1 MFRLEAALPRDRW
14 CSRFLVPRGEIGII
28 ERKMKVLLWG
38 RGPSAGRR
46 KGQRLMGSR
55 VWRVCQRDQ
64 IGLVAR

>member
-14 CSRFLVPRGEIGII
+14 CSRFFGSRGGKGINAR
-28 ERKMKVLLWG
+28 EREGLPWG
-38 RGPSAGRR
+38 GGGGAGRR
-46 KGQRLMGSR
+46 KEQRLMGSR

>member
-14 CSRFLVPRGEIGII
+14 CSRFLVPRGENGII
-28 ERKMKVLLWG
+28 ERKMKALQWG

-55 VWRVCQRDQ
+55 VGRVCRRDQ

>member
-28 ERKMKVLLWG
+28 ERKMKALLWG
-38 RGPSAGRR
+38 RGVNASWR
-46 KGQRLMGSR
+46 KGLRLVGSW
-55 VWRVCQRDQ
+55 VWRLHQRDQ

>member
-1 MFRLEAALPRDRW
+1 M
-14 CSRFLVPRGEIGII
+14 VPRGEIGII

>member
-14 CSRFLVPRGEIGII
+14 CSRFFVPRGADRIVEG
-28 ERKMKVLLWG
+28 KMKVLLWG

-46 KGQRLMGSR
+46 KGLRLVGSW
-55 VWRVCQRDQ
+55 VWRVHQRDQ